1 MTGRSADGLRRVE
14 QEIAAEKAAALGRA
28 GERLE
33 QARADVAEIAAR
45 LDTTVDPRERERL
58 TAEYGPARERARRA
72 RLALVIQREA
82 IGLRHHRIVDQ
93 QFPEP
98 PARRPPG
105 DRAAQGPRR

>member
-1 MTGRSADGLRRVE
+1 VSRLQDTHRRINA
-14 QEIAAEKAAALGRA
+14 EIAQEKAAALGRA

-33 QARADVAEIAAR
+33 AALAHVTALGRQLDAGPDPADHAR
-45 LDTTVDPRERERL
+45 LLGEYESARL
-58 TAEYGPARERARRA
+58 RALHA

-98 PARRPPG
+98 PRRAR
-105 DRAAQGPRR
+105 